1 MGIERPMAAAMSI
14 VGLLASANGLAADE
28 ASAGA
33 SSAETYQDAWGPSV
47 GDTVPTLVAEDQDG
61 NVRDLA
67 SLTGEGGLVLVVSR
81 SAVW

>member
-1 MGIERPMAAAMSI
+1 MGIERPTAAAMSI

-33 SSAETYQDAWGPSV
+33 GGSDAYQDGWGPAV
-47 GDTVPTLVAEDQDG
+47 GDTIPTLAAEDQDG

-67 SLTGEGGLVLVVSR
+67 SLTGEEGLVLVVSR